1 MNFQPRRSFL
11 IVADLLPPGVLI
23 AIDFDGQHCLG
34 AEEVEDVSSDRV
46 LAAEL
51 ELGAPVAQTAPQ
63 LGLRRRRL
71 SARRASAADCG
82 RAFTSPPI
90 SIHALPLGD
99 SPLTPTLREAPRG
112 APPGGREKRA
122 KEVLGA

>member
-82 RAFTSPPI
+82 RAFT
-90 SIHALPLGD
+90 
-99 SPLTPTLREAPRG
+99 
-112 APPGGREKRA
+112 
-122 KEVLGA
+122 